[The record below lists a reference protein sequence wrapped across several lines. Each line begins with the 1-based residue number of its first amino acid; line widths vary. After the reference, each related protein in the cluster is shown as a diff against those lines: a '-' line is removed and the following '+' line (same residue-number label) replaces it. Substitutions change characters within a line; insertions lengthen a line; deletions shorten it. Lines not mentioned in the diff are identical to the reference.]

1 MSTILITGAA
11 GAVGSALL
19 ALLANKP
26 GLRVIATDIREPENL
41 PENAVFT
48 RMDVRGTGPDTFI
61 GQHRP
66 DVVVHLASI
75 VTPSKGS
82 TRDFEYAVDVT
93 GSQNVLAA
101 CITHK
106 VRRLVV
112 TSSGAAYG
120 YHPENKVA
128 LTESDPIRGNHEFAY
143 SWHKRLVE
151 EMLAEA
157 RTDAPTLEQVVLRV
171 GTVLGAGMENQITAM
186 FHKPRLLGLTGYDSP
201 FVFIWNHDLARIL
214 LRAATDGP
222 AGIFNVAGDG
232 AMRVQDLAEAM
243 GKSIRWVPANLI
255 KMALKVAKP
264 LGLSRYGPEQVR
276 FLQYRPELDN
286 TALKSSF
293 GYSPEKSS
301 AQVFDLWWDTHKAN
315 E

>member
-19 ALLANKP
+19 SLLADKTD
-26 GLRVIATDIREPENL
+26 LRLIATDIREPESL
-41 PENAVFT
+41 PKNAVFAK
-48 RMDVRGTGPDTFI
+48 MDVRGDDPDVLI

-75 VTPSKGS
+75 VTPAKGS

-93 GSQNVLAA
+93 GSKNVLAA
-101 CITHK
+101 CITHN
-106 VRRLVV
+106 VGRLVV

-120 YHPENKVA
+120 YHPENKQA
-128 LTESDPIRGNHEFAY
+128 LVESDPIRGNHEFAY

-151 EMLAEA
+151 EMLSEA
-157 RTDAPTLEQVVLRV
+157 RIKVPALEQVVLRV
-171 GTVLGAGMENQITAM
+171 GTVLGAGLENQITAM

-201 FVFIWNHDLARIL
+201 FVFIWNHDLAGIL
-214 LRAATDGP
+214 LRATTDGP

-232 AMRVQDLAEAM
+232 AMGLQDLAAAM
-243 GKSIRWVPANLI
+243 GKSVRWVPAGLI
-255 KMALKVAKP
+255 KLALRLAKP

-276 FLQYRPELDN
+276 FLQYRPVLDN

-293 GYSPEKSS
+293 GYTPEKTS
-301 AQVFDLWWDTHKAN
+301 AQVFELWWDAQKAAT
-315 E
+315 